1 MVAPSGNRKHTTGQI
16 VNSPTVVILPLAS
29 RVALVHSY
37 PIDNATQHEA
47 THMALTKTEADSI
60 ATLVN
65 TIMVDDIMRTE
76 MRSQRNTDRA
86 WYYMQQGYRH
96 TIELADTYGIELP
109 TLETARDFIKAEEI

>member
-1 MVAPSGNRKHTTGQI
+1 
-16 VNSPTVVILPLAS
+16 
-29 RVALVHSY
+29 
-37 PIDNATQHEA
+37 
-47 THMALTKTEADSI
+47 MALTKAEADSI

-109 TLETARDFIKAEEI
+109 TLSNARAHLRDLEDSIPEDEYTPADADYY